1 MYISIS
7 QNIFSFNIF
16 SMIYFFPYLLFI
28 FVTFLQA
35 KVFIWTSVAY
45 LSLNRY
51 LKLHSSTV
59 VFLLICKSC
68 LIQRKARFCYPSVI
82 TLHCLYIISLTL
94 AISFAGGNPWLL
106 HVFISVY
113 KFILMFVIY
122 LVDCL
127 ILSHSRQ
134 PSDTKDG
141 QSIQEKFVIHTAIIN
156 N

>member
-7 QNIFSFNIF
+7 QNIFSVNIF

-94 AISFAGGNPWLL
+94 AISFAGGNP
-106 HVFISVY
+106 
-113 KFILMFVIY
+113 
-122 LVDCL
+122 
-127 ILSHSRQ
+127 
-134 PSDTKDG
+134 
-141 QSIQEKFVIHTAIIN
+141 
-156 N
+156 